1 MAYNNHLATLMLLK
15 CYAHAI
21 SRRGKARK
29 VYVYGKEAPLLLTGD
44 AEGEPSASVMLFRN
58 GIQPQR

>member
-1 MAYNNHLATLMLLK
+1 MLLK

-58 GIQPQR
+58 GIQPRR